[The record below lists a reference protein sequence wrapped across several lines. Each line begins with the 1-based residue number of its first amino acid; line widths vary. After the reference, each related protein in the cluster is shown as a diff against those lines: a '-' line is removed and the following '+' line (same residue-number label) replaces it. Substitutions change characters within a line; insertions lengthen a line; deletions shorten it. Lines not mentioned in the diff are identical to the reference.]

1 MTTVGISG
9 ARKLSPKQAQQV
21 RRELTELMRGW
32 EVTHCHVGDAAGVD
46 AIACDVATR
55 APRVKLVL
63 YEIRSRERWAYAERS
78 TRMVKG
84 LAAEGGTLH
93 AWVNKP
99 CPPGLSKSKTWK
111 GASGSGTW
119 GTVALAVGHGLKV
132 ELHWLTEPQEEPD
145 WMIEKQLSLV

>member
-9 ARKLSPKQAQQV
+9 VRKLTQEQAQQV
-21 RRELTELMRGW
+21 RQELTEMMRGL

-46 AIACDVATR
+46 AIARDVATR
-55 APRVKLVL
+55 APRVKLVCH
-63 YEIRSRERWAYAERS
+63 EIKSHERWAYAERS
-78 TRMVKG
+78 TRMVKA

-132 ELHWLTEPQEEPD
+132 ELHWLIEPQGEPD
-145 WMIEKQLSLV
+145 WMENRQLTLV

>member
-9 ARKLSPKQAQQV
+9 VRKLTQEQAQQV
-21 RRELTELMRGW
+21 RQELAELMRGW

-46 AIACDVATR
+46 EIARDVAH
-55 APRVKLVL
+55 AASVKATWH
-63 YEIRSRERWAYAERS
+63 EIRSRERWAYAERS
-78 TRMVKG
+78 TRMVKA

-99 CPPGLSKSKTWK
+99 CPRGLSKSKTWK

-132 ELHWLTEPQEEPD
+132 ELHWLTEPQGEPD